1 MKKVNHSDSPSATLT
16 DVSIKDEVVATDTP
30 DGNGE
35 DVTPK
40 EDESSKAGNE
50 NLQDS
55 DEIFKPET
63 DCELG
68 SQEDDDEKSEMSER
82 TRRDNKL
89 MIEVFDEN
97 VAINKSKRQIKQ
109 KLASLSAKRRGTF
122 QLFIF
127 CFILEL

>member
-1 MKKVNHSDSPSATLT
+1 M
-16 DVSIKDEVVATDTP
+16 
-30 DGNGE
+30 
-35 DVTPK
+35 
-40 EDESSKAGNE
+40 
-50 NLQDS
+50 QDS

-97 VAINKSKRQIKQ
+97 VAINKSKRAIKQ
-109 KLASLSAKRRGTF
+109 KLALLSAKRRGTF
-122 QLFIF
+122 QVFIF